1 MLKNFCFCPA
11 QYCSTTSQTSFNYHT
26 LKGTTAAA
34 VSSTLQRHLDR
45 SSGPILDAA
54 VGFKNDRAA
63 IGRFTIERSCSS
75 SCRSNSIDAGED
87 SGGGAFTFLSSS
99 TTATT
104 TTAATTANNSIH
116 FYHPKSIQTNSP
128 TTSSSSSSSSSTS
141 CSRETTDDDV
151 VNPGGSNS
159 NNKKQ
164 ENNCNVAVDVVSSKS
179 SAIHGLVSN
188 LTPLSESIRVQIQ
201 QRSQSNSNNNTTTNN
216 NNSNTSSNLNN
227 QNNKEN
233 VRSTSR
239 TTNSRLVTSTA
250 VINLKPSP
258 PITQPPSLDG
268 E

>member
-26 LKGTTAAA
+26 LKGTAAAA

-54 VGFKNDRAA
+54 VGFKNDRT

-128 TTSSSSSSSSSTS
+128 TTSSSSSSSSSSSTS
-141 CSRETTDDDV
+141 CSRETTDEDV
-151 VNPGGSNS
+151 VNPGGSN

-164 ENNCNVAVDVVSSKS
+164 DNNSNVAVSGVGSKS
-179 SAIHGLVSN
+179 SAAAHGLVSN

-201 QRSQSNSNNNTTTNN
+201 QRSQSNSNNNN
-216 NNSNTSSNLNN
+216 NNSNTSN